1 MLGRSHRD
9 ANFEVLLAPD
19 VPALLLEMG
28 FMTNP
33 DDEQLLTDESGRRR
47 LMRAV
52 AQGIDRYFGQPDE
65 SVMVAGAGGV
75 GGGR

>member
-1 MLGRSHRD
+1 
-9 ANFEVLLAPD
+9 
-19 VPALLLEMG
+19 
-28 FMTNP
+28 MTNP